1 MEHMKIKGADFY
13 NMVINGSNKLEE
25 KEFVNSLNVF
35 PVPDGD
41 TGTNMSMTFRSAVK
55 EIEGLK
61 EESIGGIA
69 KK

>member
-25 KEFVNSLNVF
+25 KKEFVNSLNVF

-41 TGTNMSMTFRSAVK
+41 TGTNMSMTF
-55 EIEGLK
+55 
-61 EESIGGIA
+61 SICGKRNRRIKRGIHRRNS
-69 KK
+69 